1 MGVIAASRLRFI
13 GLILCLAGVSGC
25 DQRAQKVPRVEGV
38 TAIRVY
44 GPGAN
49 PVTTIDDADRMA
61 RVVTFINQ
69 RRSGWHIPEAD
80 APAPAVTAVLYG
92 GDKAKYTFSAA
103 PQYFAS
109 GPVYL
114 LSRRAS
120 TEEFR
125 QFLQLVGVPDAPS
138 R

>member
-1 MGVIAASRLRFI
+1 MWAISASRPGII
-13 GLILCLAGVSGC
+13 GLVLCLAVPGGC

-38 TAIRVY
+38 TVIRVY

-49 PVTTIDDADRMA
+49 PAMTIDDADRMA
-61 RVVTFINQ
+61 RVVSFINQ

-80 APAPAVTAVLYG
+80 APAPAVTAVLYD
-92 GDKAKYTFSAA
+92 GDKPKYTFSAA
-103 PQYFAS
+103 SQYFAS

-114 LSRRAS
+114 LSRRAP

-125 QFLQLVGVPDAPS
+125 QFLQLVGVPDTSS